1 MMWQGEREAMK
12 ASRTKAPP
20 PTEEISGSDRALL
33 VSAYKAGLIA
43 GWKHDRERGY
53 CLSLGNHRD
62 EYVEVTHLSGY
73 LDKLRRGAF

>member
-1 MMWQGEREAMK
+1 MK
-12 ASRTKAPP
+12 APRTTGTP
-20 PTEEISGSDRALL
+20 PTPEISGSDRALL

-62 EYVEVTHLSGY
+62 QYVEVTHLSGY
-73 LDKLRRGAF
+73 LEKLRGSAR